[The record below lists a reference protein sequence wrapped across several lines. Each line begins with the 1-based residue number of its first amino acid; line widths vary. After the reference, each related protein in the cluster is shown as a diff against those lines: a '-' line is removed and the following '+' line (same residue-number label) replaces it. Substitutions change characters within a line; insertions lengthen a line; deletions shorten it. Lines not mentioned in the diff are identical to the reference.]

1 MIIIYWFYD
10 FGVKLTT
17 LKGGKVL
24 RHNKRRADL
33 KTQLAV
39 IMW

>member
-10 FGVKLTT
+10 FGVKPTT

-24 RHNKRRADL
+24 RHKKRSADL
-33 KTQLAV
+33 KTQLA
-39 IMW
+39 MF